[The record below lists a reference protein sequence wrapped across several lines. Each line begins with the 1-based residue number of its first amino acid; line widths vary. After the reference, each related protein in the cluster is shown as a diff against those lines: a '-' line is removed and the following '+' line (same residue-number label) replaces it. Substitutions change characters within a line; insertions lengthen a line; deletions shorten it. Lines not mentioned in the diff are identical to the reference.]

1 MIDSYWAI
9 PENDDDISHY
19 GVKGMKWG
27 VRKSEYRSMS
37 RSDRKAQRAK
47 YKTEFVDKQ
56 NSSYTKRQRELDR
69 KLYGR
74 RAVKRMNEGMNQG
87 YTHKQVVT
95 KEKVRAT
102 RRGALIGAA
111 VGAGEMAIMTGAA
124 QRGAKKA
131 AVLITKLQLLG
142 PAMKMNSFKQKTAMV
157 AGEAFVA
164 SRGINDSSVMT
175 IVGNVVSE
183 KRRRF

>member
-1 MIDSYWAI
+1 MIDSYWVI
-9 PENDDDISHY
+9 PDDDSDLLHY

-56 NSSYTKRQRELDR
+56 NSSYTKRQRERDR
-69 KLYGR
+69 KQYGR

-87 YTHKQVVT
+87 YTHKQVLT
-95 KEKVRAT
+95 KEKVRAAK
-102 RRGALIGAA
+102 RGALIGAA
-111 VGAGEMAIMTGAA
+111 IGAGEMAIMTGAA
-124 QRGAKKA
+124 QRGLRKA
-131 AVLITKLQLLG
+131 AILTTKLQLLG
-142 PAMKMNSFKQKTAMV
+142 PAMKMNSFQKKAAMA
-157 AGEAFVA
+157 AGEAFVS
-164 SRGINDSSVMT
+164 SRGIHDSSIMT

>member
-1 MIDSYWAI
+1 MMDSYWVI
-9 PENDDDISHY
+9 PDDSSDICHY

-69 KLYGR
+69 KRYGR

-87 YTHKQVVT
+87 YTHKQVVA
-95 KEKVRAT
+95 KEKVHAT

-111 VGAGEMAIMTGAA
+111 VGAGEMAIMPGCSAVSPPMRA
-124 QRGAKKA
+124 QPDCTQPSATPETRVATFSG
-131 AVLITKLQLLG
+131 
-142 PAMKMNSFKQKTAMV
+142 SFLPMA
-157 AGEAFVA
+157 
-164 SRGINDSSVMT
+164 I
-175 IVGNVVSE
+175 
-183 KRRRF
+183 